1 MTIMFAG
8 WHAQLRSAV
17 ILTLLLTLGGAAQA
31 TSSGPVVGT
40 AGRPTTAWIDLRSD
54 GPDAAAL
61 RLKVAAG
68 GCVDP
73 ATLLFRVFVGLPSA
87 DASTPVSDP
96 SYVGSFA
103 MPPETG
109 GLLELSLP
117 LPLSVIARLG
127 RAEATSVTVVAVPIR
142 ADGSS
147 DDAVVS
153 ISEAVI
159 G

>member
-1 MTIMFAG
+1 MNGILASG
-8 WHAQLRSAV
+8 LAQMRSASC
-17 ILTLLLTLGGAAQA
+17 LALLLIVVAASPAGSAEPGVGAA
-31 TSSGPVVGT
+31 GM
-40 AGRPTTAWIDLRSD
+40 PTTAWAQSRAGLA
-54 GPDAAAL
+54 DAAAL

-103 MPPETG
+103 MPTEAG
-109 GLLELSLP
+109 GLVELSLP

-127 RAEATSVTVVAVPIR
+127 RAEAASVTVVAVPIW
-142 ADGSS
+142 AEGSA

-153 ISEAVI
+153 IAEAVV